1 MLLYL
6 CNNNINIINYWKKK
20 REYESELWSMNEKK
34 IVYSILINNLKF
46 NHKKYFDLLFYTMH
60 IKQQNIYK
68 ECAFC
73 FIKYY
78 YYNKLVFQIID

>member
-1 MLLYL
+1 L
-6 CNNNINIINYWKKK
+6 KKK
-20 REYESELWSMNEKK
+20 RESMRVSYDQWMEKK

-46 NHKKYFDLLFYTMH
+46 NHKKYFDLLFYRMH

-78 YYNKLVFQIID
+78 YYYNKLVFQIID